1 VVLEDCPSPINP
13 LGTKG
18 AGEGGIVSVG
28 GVIANAV
35 AAALAP
41 LGAVPR
47 TLPLTPPAVWQIIQ
61 DAKQGP
67 TRDRPGSV
75 PA

>member
-1 VVLEDCPSPINP
+1 M
-13 LGTKG
+13 GGAKG
-18 AGEGGIVSVG
+18 ASEGGLISVG

-47 TLPLTPPAVWQIIQ
+47 ALPLTPPKVWQLIQ
-61 DAKQGP
+61 DAK
-67 TRDRPGSV
+67 T